1 MSQKNASIDDF
12 NSFIVR
18 TENIAKELVTTASKY
33 GIKASGLDFNLL
45 EVQTFLK
52 DGESKEE
59 EEVLGDGLERLNDET
74 LLADPK
80 VQIRQAY
87 EIEIVVADKE
97 DRFSKLN
104 LSIGAN
110 ATMTRLYASIK
121 PGSVVKYYEGI
132 EKDLFNFINKRK
144 LRANMLI
151 NIWDKNLK
159 SEIEKFAA
167 KVRVEGTLNT
177 DERISFEVG
186 CALEPKETVN
196 DKMIMHYQ
204 SSKDVNELAKVDYT
218 KRDFIHSVAEND
230 LLIEYIKPR
239 RGEAGRNCRGE
250 HIEPKDPVI
259 SFTPAFNVTEKIE
272 VMDNE
277 ESIEYRAKNSG
288 YIVFENNT
296 YDLKVEV
303 EVTEISF
310 KTTGSI
316 EAGIDTDVSINVKE
330 TDAFKDAIGAGMEV
344 EAKEINV
351 DGNVGNNARLKA
363 RKVNV
368 GGQTHQSSY
377 IESDDVK
384 VNIHK
389 GKIKGIRVEVTRL
402 EQGVIEAEYVKVKQA
417 TGGKIIAKEVYIELL
432 SSHVEITASS
442 KIEIKTQKG
451 EENTFTISPV
461 LYSEEK
467 EALSENENELM
478 LQKRKVRKLNEEVA
492 KNQNILD
499 ENKDAIVD
507 LKKRLL
513 QYKTSGTKL
522 PGSFVVKFKE
532 FQDLQKHLL
541 DLKRELH
548 QNEEMLELLSAKT
561 NALQHDILN
570 ARIINHDTYKGH
582 NEIRFKLLEPA
593 LELYHVTTGGTNE
606 RFFMLK
612 HDEESLGYH
621 IVSSGTD
628 TKA

>member
-1 MSQKNASIDDF
+1 MSKKNASIDDF
-12 NSFIVR
+12 NSFVVR

-33 GIKASGLDFNLL
+33 GIKASALDFNLL

-59 EEVLGDGLERLNDET
+59 EEIMNDGLERLYDET
-74 LLADPK
+74 LLSDPK
-80 VQIRQAY
+80 VQIRQVY
-87 EIEIVVADKE
+87 EIEIKLADQE
-97 DRFSKLN
+97 DKFSRLN

-132 EKDLFNFINKRK
+132 EKDLLNFINKRK

-151 NIWDKNLK
+151 NVWDKNLK
-159 SEIEKFAA
+159 SEIEKFVA

-177 DERISFEVG
+177 DDRISFEVG
-186 CALEPKETVN
+186 GALEPKETVD
-196 DKMIMHYQ
+196 DKMILHYE
-204 SSKDVNELAKVDYT
+204 SSKEVSRLAKVDYS

-250 HIEPKDPVI
+250 YMEPKDPVI
-259 SFTPAFNVTEKIE
+259 SFAPTFSVTEKIA

-310 KTTGSI
+310 KTTGSV
-316 EAGIDTDVSINVKE
+316 EAGINTDVCINVKE
-330 TDAFKDAIGAGMEV
+330 TDAFKDAIGEGMEV

-351 DGNVGNNARLKA
+351 DGNIGNNTILRA
-363 RKVNV
+363 RKVNI

-377 IESDDVK
+377 IEAEEVK

-389 GKIKGIRVEVTRL
+389 GKIKGIKVEVTRL
-402 EQGVIEAEYVKVKQA
+402 EQGIIEAEFVKVKQA

-432 SSHVEITASS
+432 SSHVQIIASS
-442 KIEIKTQKG
+442 KIEIKTLKG

-461 LYSEEK
+461 LYSKEK
-467 EALSENENELM
+467 DVLDENAQELV
-478 LQKRKVRKLNEEVA
+478 LQKRKVRKLEEEVA

-499 ENKDAIVD
+499 ENKDAIGN
-507 LKKRLL
+507 LKSRLL
-513 QYKTSGTKL
+513 QYKNSGTKM
-522 PGSFVVKFKE
+522 PGSFVAKYKE
-532 FQDLQKHLL
+532 FQDLQKHFLSLKKEL
-541 DLKRELH
+541 D
-548 QNEEMLELLSAKT
+548 QNKEMLELLSAKT
-561 NALQHDILN
+561 NSLQHDILD
-570 ARIINHDTYKGH
+570 ARIINHDQYRGH
-582 NEIRFKLLEPA
+582 NEIRFKLLEPP
-593 LELYHVTTGGTNE
+593 LELYHVPKGGADE
-606 RFFMLK
+606 KYFMLK
-612 HDEESLGYH
+612 LDEESEVYT
-621 IVSSGTD
+621 IVSRSTD
-628 TKA
+628 TNT

>member
-1 MSQKNASIDDF
+1 MSQKNASVEDF
-12 NSFIVR
+12 NSFVVR

-52 DGESKEE
+52 EDENKEE
-59 EEVLGDGLERLNDET
+59 EELLGNGFERLNDET

-80 VQIRQAY
+80 VRIRQAY
-87 EIEIVVADKE
+87 EIEVVLADQE
-97 DRFSKLN
+97 DKFSKLN

-110 ATMTRLYASIK
+110 ATMTRLYAFIK
-121 PGSVVKYYEGI
+121 PGSVVEYYEGI
-132 EKDLFNFINKRK
+132 EKDLFSFINKRK

-151 NIWDKNLK
+151 NVWDKNLE

-167 KVRVEGTLNT
+167 KVRVDGTLST
-177 DERISFEVG
+177 EKRISFEVG

-204 SSKDVNELAKVDYT
+204 KNKDINELDKIDYT

-239 RGEAGRNCRGE
+239 RGEAGRSCRGE
-250 HIEPKDPVI
+250 HIEPKDPVVA
-259 SFTPAFNVTEKIE
+259 FAPTFNVTEKIE

-277 ESIEYRAKNSG
+277 ESIEYRATNSG

-310 KTTGSI
+310 KSTGSI
-316 EAGIDTDVSINVKE
+316 EAGVDTDVSINVKE
-330 TDAFKDAIGAGMEV
+330 SDAFKDAIGAGMEV

-351 DGNVGNNARLKA
+351 DGNIGSNTKLRAK
-363 RKVNV
+363 KVNI

-377 IESDDVK
+377 IEAEEVK

-389 GKIKGIRVEVTRL
+389 GKIKGGRVEVTRL
-402 EQGVIEAEYVKVKQA
+402 EQGVVEAEYVKVKQA
-417 TGGKIIAKEVYIELL
+417 TGGKIIAKEVYIEIL
-432 SSHVEITASS
+432 SSHVEIIASS
-442 KIEIKTQKG
+442 KIEIKTLKG
-451 EENTFTISPV
+451 EENTLTISPV
-461 LYSEEK
+461 LHSEEK
-467 EALSENENELM
+467 ETLKENEGELV
-478 LQKRKVRKLNEEVA
+478 LQKRKVRKLDEEVT

-499 ENKDAIVD
+499 ENQGAISD

-513 QYKTSGTKL
+513 QYKNSGTKM
-522 PGSFVVKFKE
+522 PGSFVAKYKE

-541 DLKRELH
+541 HLKNELH
-548 QNEEMLELLSAKT
+548 QNEEILELLSAKT
-561 NALQHDILN
+561 NFMQHDILQ
-570 ARIINHDTYKGH
+570 ARIINHDAYKGH
-582 NEIRFKLLEPA
+582 NEIRFKLLEPP
-593 LELYHVTTGGTNE
+593 LELYHVPMGGTDE

-612 HDEESLGYH
+612 QDEETGAYK
-621 IVSSGTD
+621 IVSSSTD
-628 TKA
+628 TKS

>member
-1 MSQKNASIDDF
+1 MSQKNASVEDF
-12 NSFIVR
+12 NSFVVR

-52 DGESKEE
+52 EDENKEE
-59 EEVLGDGLERLNDET
+59 EELLGDGFERLNDET

-80 VQIRQAY
+80 VRIRQAY
-87 EIEIVVADKE
+87 EIEVVLADQE
-97 DRFSKLN
+97 DKFSKLN

-110 ATMTRLYASIK
+110 ATMTRLYAFIK
-121 PGSVVKYYEGI
+121 PGSVVEYYEGI
-132 EKDLFNFINKRK
+132 EKDLFSFINKRK

-151 NIWDKNLK
+151 NVWDKNLE

-167 KVRVEGTLNT
+167 KVRVDGTLST
-177 DERISFEVG
+177 EKRISFEVG

-204 SSKDVNELAKVDYT
+204 KNKDINELDKIDYT

-239 RGEAGRNCRGE
+239 RGEAGRSCRGE
-250 HIEPKDPVI
+250 HIEPKDPVVA
-259 SFTPAFNVTEKIE
+259 FAPTFNVTEKIE

-277 ESIEYRAKNSG
+277 ESIEYRATNSG

-310 KTTGSI
+310 KSTGSI
-316 EAGIDTDVSINVKE
+316 EAGVDTDVSINVKE
-330 TDAFKDAIGAGMEV
+330 SDAFKDAIGAGMEV

-351 DGNVGNNARLKA
+351 DGNIGSNTKLRAK
-363 RKVNV
+363 KVNI

-377 IESDDVK
+377 IEAEEVK

-389 GKIKGIRVEVTRL
+389 GKIKGGRVEVTRL
-402 EQGVIEAEYVKVKQA
+402 EQGVVEAEYVKVKQA
-417 TGGKIIAKEVYIELL
+417 TGGKIIAKEVYIEVL
-432 SSHVEITASS
+432 SSHVEIIASS
-442 KIEIKTQKG
+442 KIEIKTLKG
-451 EENTFTISPV
+451 EENTLTISPV
-461 LYSEEK
+461 LHSEEK
-467 EALSENENELM
+467 ETLKENEGELV
-478 LQKRKVRKLNEEVA
+478 LQKRKVRKLDEEVT

-499 ENKDAIVD
+499 ENQGAISD

-513 QYKTSGTKL
+513 QYKNSGTKM
-522 PGSFVVKFKE
+522 PGSFVAKYKE

-541 DLKRELH
+541 HLKNELH
-548 QNEEMLELLSAKT
+548 QNEEILELLSAKT
-561 NALQHDILN
+561 NFMQHDILQ
-570 ARIINHDTYKGH
+570 ARIINHDAYKGH
-582 NEIRFKLLEPA
+582 NEIRFKLLEPP
-593 LELYHVTTGGTNE
+593 LELYHVPMGGTDE

-612 HDEESLGYH
+612 QDEETGAYK
-621 IVSSGTD
+621 IVSSSTD
-628 TKA
+628 TKS